1 MKIISIDVGIKNLAY
16 CLLEV
21 DTTIENTV
29 KTLNII
35 KWDSINLCEEEGKNK
50 DKKGGKEK
58 VICTH
63 CKKKASFYFYIDAEN
78 AELDNKTYLCT
89 SHSKKVQGKNI
100 INEISMNEI
109 EEEEEIK
116 KEVKEKS
123 ANKMDLVSIGIAI
136 KKHFDTHFV
145 DIIDE
150 IDHIVIENQISPIA
164 TRMKTIQGMLMQYFI
179 MRGRPSITFA
189 SAINK
194 LKAFT
199 EGKKTS
205 YKDRKKLGI
214 DITKKI
220 LHLLPLLQIKT
231 DYFITHTKKDDLADS
246 FLQGIWYLQSTKK
259 CGMIKIEDLATPL

>member
-21 DTTIENTV
+21 DTTTTIE
-29 KTLNII
+29 TLNII
-35 KWDSINLCEEEGKNK
+35 KWDSINLCEEEGK
-50 DKKGGKEK
+50 KKKKKVEEK
-58 VICTH
+58 LICTH

-78 AELDNKTYLCT
+78 AELDHKTYVCT
-89 SHSKKVQGKNI
+89 SHSKKVEG
-100 INEISMNEI
+100 INEIEK
-109 EEEEEIK
+109 EEKEEK
-116 KEVKEKS
+116 KEEVKEKS

-136 KKHFDTHFV
+136 KKHFDKHFV

-179 MRGRPSITFA
+179 MRGIPSITFA

-220 LHLLPLLQIKT
+220 LHLLPLLQSKSE
-231 DYFITHTKKDDLADS
+231 YFITHMKKDDLADS

-259 CGMIKIEDLATPL
+259 CGAIKIEDL

>member
-21 DTTIENTV
+21 DTTTAVE
-29 KTLNII
+29 TLNII

-58 VICTH
+58 IICTH
-63 CKKKASFYFYIDAEN
+63 CKKKASFYFFIDAEN
-78 AELDNKTYLCT
+78 AELDHKTYLCT
-89 SHSKKVQGKNI
+89 SHSKKVEVKNI
-100 INEISMNEI
+100 INEISINEI
-109 EEEEEIK
+109 EKEEDG

-123 ANKMDLVSIGIAI
+123 ANKMDLVTIGIAI

-220 LHLLPLLQIKT
+220 LHLLPLLQPKT
-231 DYFITHTKKDDLADS
+231 EYFITHTKKDDLADS

-259 CGMIKIEDLATPL
+259 CGAIKIEDLNTPL

>member
-21 DTTIENTV
+21 DTTIENKV
-29 KTLNII
+29 ETLNII

-50 DKKGGKEK
+50 DKKGKKEK
-58 VICTH
+58 IICTH

-78 AELDNKTYLCT
+78 AELHNKTYLCT
-89 SHSKKVQGKNI
+89 SHSKKVEGKNI
-100 INEISMNEI
+100 MNEI
-109 EEEEEIK
+109 EEEEEVK

-220 LHLLPLLQIKT
+220 LHLLPLLQTKS

-259 CGMIKIEDLATPL
+259 CGAIKIEDL